1 MRFSVALIVSAG
13 FLPAFVG
20 TAHAKC
26 PAVKSKAAIAID
38 AETGAEVFGKSADEI
53 RPIASTTKI
62 FVAMA
67 VRHKGL
73 SLDGWTQIL
82 KSDAKA
88 ARGGARTRLD
98 VGELF
103 NNKDLLRA
111 MLMASDNRAPTALGR
126 AAGLSPDE
134 LIAEM
139 NAVAKRLGLKKTKFT
154 DTSGLRGNVSTARE
168 MALAL
173 RATLEDDVLREIMH
187 DTQEEVESKGG
198 KRKVEYT
205 NTNTPLLGKRFDVI
219 GGKTGFTDPAG
230 YCLVSAAKINGR
242 PVVLAFYGAPEKQDR
257 FDDFYT
263 VAGWIEDGA
272 QGAPVTLRA
281 PATTEASVPMGS
293 SAKARRDKSSA
304 TLKVSGHAKKKKR
317 S

>member
-1 MRFSVALIVSAG
+1 MRLTLALIVSVG
-13 FLPAFVG
+13 LLPAVAG
-20 TAHAKC
+20 SAHAKR
-26 PAVKSKAAIAID
+26 PKVKSKAAIAID
-38 AETGAEVFGKSADEI
+38 AETGAEVFGKAADEI

-67 VRHKGL
+67 VRHRGL

-126 AAGLSPDE
+126 AAGLGPDE
-134 LIAEM
+134 LISEM

-187 DTQEEVESKGG
+187 DTQEEVESKSG

-205 NTNTPLLGKRFDVI
+205 NTNTPLLGRRFDVI

-230 YCLVSAAKINGR
+230 YCLVSAAKLNGR

-281 PATTEASVPMGS
+281 PAAT
-293 SAKARRDKSSA
+293 SAEARRDKSA
-304 TLKVSGHAKKKKR
+304 TTLKASGRAKKKKR

>member
-1 MRFSVALIVSAG
+1 MTLAFIVSVGLAPAIAG
-13 FLPAFVG
+13 S
-20 TAHAKC
+20 AHAKR
-26 PAVKSKAAIAID
+26 PSVKSKAAIAID
-38 AETGAEVFGKSADEI
+38 SETGAEVFGKSADEI

-187 DTQEEVESKGG
+187 DTQEEVESKTG

-257 FDDFYT
+257 FDDFYS

-272 QGAPVTLRA
+272 QGAPVTLTA
-281 PATTEASVPMGS
+281 PATTGP
-293 SAKARRDKSSA
+293 SAAARRDKPA
-304 TLKVSGHAKKKKR
+304 TTLKASGRAKKKKR

>member
-1 MRFSVALIVSAG
+1 MVVAACLLPLATGSA
-13 FLPAFVG
+13 L
-20 TAHAKC
+20 AKR
-26 PAVKSKAAIAID
+26 PSVKSKAAVAID
-38 AETGAEVFGKSADEI
+38 AETGAEVFGKGADEV

-73 SLDGWTQIL
+73 DLEGWTEIL

-98 VGELF
+98 VGLQF

-111 MLMASDNRAPTALGR
+111 MLMASDNRAPTAVGR
-126 AAGLSPDE
+126 AAGMAPDE
-134 LIAEM
+134 LVAEM

-154 DTSGLRGNVSTARE
+154 DTSGLRGNVSTPRE

-173 RATLEDDVLREIMH
+173 RAALEDDVLREIMH
-187 DTQEEVESKGG
+187 DTQEEVVSKNG

-205 NTNTPLLGKRFDVI
+205 NTNTPLITKRFDVI

-230 YCLVSAAKINGR
+230 YCLVSAAKIKGR

-257 FDDFYT
+257 FDDFNA

-272 QGAPVTLRA
+272 EGAPVTLN
-281 PATTEASVPMGS
+281 ATS
-293 SAKARRDKSSA
+293 SARREKAAAPLKA
-304 TLKVSGHAKKKKR
+304 TGHVKKKKR